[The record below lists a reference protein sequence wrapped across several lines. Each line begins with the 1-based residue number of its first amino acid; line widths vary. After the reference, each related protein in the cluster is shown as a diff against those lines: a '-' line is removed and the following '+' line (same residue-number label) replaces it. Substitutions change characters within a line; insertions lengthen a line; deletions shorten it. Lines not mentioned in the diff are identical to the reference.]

1 MALSNIQLQ
10 TLFNK
15 AIELPHSMLI
25 ENNIKLQRTK
35 EVKNKIHAKGYYFGN
50 ESVLNLR
57 NPNTDPF
64 HVYII
69 SPDNESRRDDYSLVI
84 FPFNIKKIFSLVD
97 NLDGVELGYIQLSSN
112 FNAFKIHNR
121 LKFQNYSGVGYS
133 IKVDNEEGVW
143 HLIVEIKKCLMLPSG
158 DPQKLS
164 SIYYHPG
171 LPKTRNENSTRQSI
185 IEFYNQQT
193 YDPITE

>member
-15 AIELPHSMLI
+15 AIESPHSMLI

-35 EVKNKIHAKGYYFGN
+35 ETKNKIHAKGYYFGN

-69 SPDNESRRDDYSLVI
+69 SPDNESRRDDYSLAI
-84 FPFNIKKIFSLVD
+84 FPFNLRKIISLIEEIE
-97 NLDGVELGYIQLSSN
+97 GVNEGHIQLNSN
-112 FNAFKIHNR
+112 FNSFKIHNINASDN
-121 LKFQNYSGVGYS
+121 FSGVGYS
-133 IKVDNEEGVW
+133 VRIDNEESLW
-143 HLIVEIKKCLMLPSG
+143 RLIVEIKKRLMLESG
-158 DPQKLS
+158 DTRRLPSLHQK
-164 SIYYHPG
+164 G
-171 LPKTRNENSTRQSI
+171 LPKSGKDNETGQTLSEFLANSLS
-185 IEFYNQQT
+185 
-193 YDPITE
+193 